1 MGAQAMRLIATRP
14 LRYPAN
20 RRNTRALVAGD
31 LFEAPRRDA
40 ELLVYA
46 CKRAAFANEIEPVPL
61 APDVDVIDRL
71 RLVAERLGIEV
82 DRRWGARRLQAEIEA
97 KRAMARPV

>member
-1 MGAQAMRLIATRP
+1 MRLIATRP

-20 RRNTRALVAGD
+20 RRNTRAMVAGD
-31 LFEAPRRDA
+31 MFEAPPFDA
-40 ELLVYA
+40 DFLVYA
-46 CKRAAFANEIEPVPL
+46 RKCAAFAREAVERVPL
-61 APDVDVIDRL
+61 APDVDDIEAL
-71 RLVAERLGIEV
+71 RTLAERLGIEV

>member
-1 MGAQAMRLIATRP
+1 MRLIATRP
-14 LRYPAN
+14 LRYP
-20 RRNTRALVAGD
+20 RGIRNTRALVAGD

-46 CKRAAFANEIEPVPL
+46 CKRAAFANERVPL
-61 APDVDVIDRL
+61 APDVVDIDRL
-71 RLVAERLGIEV
+71 RVIAERLGIEV

-97 KRAMARPV
+97 KRAMVRT